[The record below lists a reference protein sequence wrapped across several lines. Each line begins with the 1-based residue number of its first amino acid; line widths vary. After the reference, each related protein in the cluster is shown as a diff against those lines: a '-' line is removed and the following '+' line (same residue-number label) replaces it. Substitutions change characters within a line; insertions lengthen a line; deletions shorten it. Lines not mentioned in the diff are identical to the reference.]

1 MAKMTIDQFLELF
14 PSFRRAKGPLAE
26 EILLG
31 SAYKELPAKTSL
43 YNEGDGCQGIG
54 FVLSGEIRVFKVGH
68 QEDKEVT
75 LYEIYPGETCIL
87 NASCILSNSP
97 YPADAMTLTPVKL
110 LFLPAGSFLNLMAR
124 HEELRGYIF
133 MFLSQRLGEI
143 IELLEEV
150 TFGRLDD
157 RLAEYLIQKAENGV
171 LQTTHQSIAND
182 LGSSREVISRL
193 LKDFERKGRVIVS
206 RNRIEL
212 LSLLD
217 VV

>member
-1 MAKMTIDQFLELF
+1 MAKVTIDQFLDLF
-14 PSFRRAKGPLAE
+14 PSFRKAGGPLAQ

-31 SAYKELPAKTSL
+31 SVYKELPARSSL
-43 YNEGDGCQGIG
+43 YHEGDGCQGIG
-54 FVLSGEIRVFKVGH
+54 FVISGEIRVFKVGH

-87 NASCILSNSP
+87 NASCILSNTR
-97 YPADAMTLTPVKL
+97 YPADAVTLTDVKL

-157 RLAEYLIQKAENGV
+157 RLSEYLVQKAENGV
-171 LQTTHQSIAND
+171 LQTTHQGIANE

-193 LKDFERKGRVIVS
+193 LKDFERKGRVSLS
-206 RNRIEL
+206 RNRIQL
-212 LSLLD
+212 FD
-217 VV
+217 V

>member
-1 MAKMTIDQFLELF
+1 MAKITIDQFSELF
-14 PSFRRAKGPLAE
+14 PSFRGAKGPLAE
-26 EILLG
+26 EIVLG
-31 SAYKELPAKTSL
+31 SIYKALPARTSL
-43 YNEGDGCQGIG
+43 YHEGDGCQGIG

-87 NASCILSNSP
+87 NASCILSNTR
-97 YPADAMTLTPVKL
+97 YPADAMTLTDVEL
-110 LFLPAGSFLNLMAR
+110 LFLSSDRFLNLMAR

-133 MFLSQRLGEI
+133 MFLSQRLAEI

-157 RLAEYLIQKAENGV
+157 RLAEYLIQKAQNGI
-171 LQTTHQSIAND
+171 LQTTHQNIAND

-193 LKDFERKGRVIVS
+193 LKDFERKGRVVVS
-206 RNRIEL
+206 RNRIQL
-212 LSLLD
+212 LKLLD
-217 VV
+217 EI